1 LPSQVKLE
9 PAVITALE
17 KAPRE
22 ASEIL
27 GGVAPFCQ
35 ILEQP
40 LTKRPVDRPTIVRID
55 QAQVPQLRALVEVR
69 YAGRG
74 DLDEDRASEL
84 RTPKAAIR
92 VWNRVKSA
100 RNGADRAGSSTAS
113 AKLRTAWS

>member
-1 LPSQVKLE
+1 MRRGARRAGPAPRAAGIPRASAGLPKGQCVPSQVKLE

-27 GGVAPFCQ
+27 GGVALFCQ

-40 LTKRPVDRPTIVRID
+40 LTKRPVDPPTVVRID

-74 DLDEDRASEL
+74 
-84 RTPKAAIR
+84 
-92 VWNRVKSA
+92 
-100 RNGADRAGSSTAS
+100 
-113 AKLRTAWS
+113 